1 MKKGI
6 RICFAL
12 GCVMIATI
20 LFSGQM
26 VAAKSVNIKVS
37 AFGSPTSPNVLAGKF
52 MAEYVREKSKGNIVM
67 EIYPGATLS
76 SGKQKGSIEQVQI
89 GSIECV
95 LSDVALFTPWEKKLS
110 VLSLPFMFKDH
121 AAMHAF
127 SKTDTCKNTAAML
140 EKKGLKV
147 AGVWSRL
154 PRQFVNTKHPI
165 KDLQDFKGLKIR
177 VPGSKVY
184 SSIWKNLGANPTPMA
199 WGEVYTSLQLGTI
212 DGVEQPLHILISS
225 GIYEIT
231 KYVTV
236 SNYLTGFVFVAYN
249 KKFFETLSP
258 AHQTIL
264 MDGAAAANEF
274 KHSNDKKMQADALVK
289 LKEKGTQLHYP
300 TDAEIEQYKKA
311 TTPTWDEYRD
321 VIGQDLL
328 DKVMAD
334 IAAIEKK

>member
-1 MKKGI
+1 MSKGMK
-6 RICFAL
+6 F
-12 GCVMIATI
+12 CVVLSYMILAVM
-20 LFSGQM
+20 LLNGP
-26 VAAKSVNIKVS
+26 VAAKSVSIKVS
-37 AFGSPTSPNVLAGKF
+37 AFGSPTSPNVQAGKF
-52 MAEYVREKSKGNIVM
+52 MAEYVKEKSNGDIVM

-110 VLSLPFMFKDH
+110 VMSLPFLFKDH

-127 SKTDTCKNTAAML
+127 SKSDTCKNTAALL

-147 AGVWSRL
+147 AGIWSRL
-154 PRQFVNTKHPI
+154 PRQFVNTKRPI
-165 KDLQDFKGLKIR
+165 KGLDDLKGLKIR

-212 DGVEQPLHILISS
+212 DGVEQPLHILITS
-225 GIYEIT
+225 GIYEIAE
-231 KYVTV
+231 YVTV

-249 KKFFETLSP
+249 KGFFESLSP
-258 AHQTIL
+258 EHQKIVV
-264 MDGAAAANEF
+264 DGAAAANEF
-274 KHSNDKKMQADALVK
+274 KHNNDKKMQADALEK

-300 TDAEIEQYKKA
+300 TEAELEQYKKA
-311 TTPTWDEYRD
+311 TAPTWDEYRG
-321 VIGQDLL
+321 VVGQDLIDQVL
-328 DKVMAD
+328 KQ
-334 IAAIEKK
+334 IAALE